1 MALKVELKPHE
12 RIIIGACVVT
22 NTDQRARLLIDGD
35 RIPILR
41 EKDILTPETAD
52 TPAKL
57 VYLAVQLM
65 YLSPDP
71 MAHHPTYFSLV
82 RDILTTMPSAWP
94 FIEGINNYIL
104 NGDLYHALKE
114 SKKLIGHEEQM
125 LEERPK
131 SLRRTRSQVRVA
143 QVRIAIAIG
152 AQTKKASARR
162 PFCLCEPSSLRS
174 DRQELGQRGLVEH
187 RRGLIRGLQA
197 GLQRQDLGRDLVLV
211 DALDLVEH
219 GLRHPLSWVWRSVD
233 ALIAVCAPANSACMS
248 WIDCW
253 PVCGA
258 RFAEMRCCSA
268 LTCAF
273 EFGLLA
279 LVVTA
284 AYTAMFCN

>member
-57 VYLAVQLM
+57 IYLAVQLM

-82 RDILTTMPSAWP
+82 RDILTAMPSAWP

-114 SKKLIGHEEQM
+114 SKKLIGHEEQI
-125 LEERPK
+125 LESARK
-131 SLRRTRSQVRVA
+131 LQRSTSPTA
-143 QVRIAIAIG
+143 SPPEHRIAPNE
-152 AQTKKASARR
+152 K
-162 PFCLCEPSSLRS
+162 
-174 DRQELGQRGLVEH
+174 
-187 RRGLIRGLQA
+187 
-197 GLQRQDLGRDLVLV
+197 
-211 DALDLVEH
+211 
-219 GLRHPLSWVWRSVD
+219 GLRK
-233 ALIAVCAPANSACMS
+233 
-248 WIDCW
+248 
-253 PVCGA
+253 
-258 RFAEMRCCSA
+258 E
-268 LTCAF
+268 AF
-273 EFGLLA
+273 LLA
-279 LVVTA
+279 ADELPIRSAGTWSAWSGRASTWSDTTPAGWSA
-284 AYTAMFCN
+284 APGSWSPPRPD